1 MHVWMQYVVILAC
14 MSMHQID
21 NVSTVNKVLCQYL
34 NFCRKMFSLCL
45 TCLYMLLNICNV
57 IHISTSLTVQYFF
70 LVGVVPFWVIMLSSG
85 RFLFSYNWWNL
96 GCDMLLTW
104 STQAYR
110 HVCWIFQNTKH
121 LPNYIIVHFQIR
133 NIIILV
139 TCAISLLFA

>member
-1 MHVWMQYVVILAC
+1 MQYVVILAC

-70 LVGVVPFWVIMLSSG
+70 FLVGVVPFWVIMLSSG
-85 RFLFSYNWWNL
+85 SFYFLTIDETWAVKTITGICCWHDQHKL
-96 GCDMLLTW
+96 IDMCVEYFKIP
-104 STQAYR
+104 ST
-110 HVCWIFQNTKH
+110 CLI
-121 LPNYIIVHFQIR
+121 
-133 NIIILV
+133 
-139 TCAISLLFA
+139 ISLFIFKSGT